1 MRSALRQL
9 GLSEKETHLYLALLS
24 FDNANATLL
33 SQKTGINRVT
43 VYPVLGSLLKRGL
56 ISRFKRKSKWHY
68 AIEDPRRLKE
78 LEQEKMARID
88 KMLPQLMA
96 LYHTPGPKPEVRFYE
111 GREGLNTLFFDSLHH
126 NRSKEILFLYPAWDI
141 LDLFGKEEVELYV
154 KQRVEK
160 GILSK
165 AIRQHGKEVSFEKYP
180 YLASGPQV
188 MREVRLAPQ
197 GCEFSVVNAIYDDR
211 IAFFASKKENFGLLL
226 ISPSLAQL
234 MRMYFLNLWKECLPL
249 K

>member
-9 GLSEKETHLYLALLS
+9 GLSEKESHLYLALLS
-24 FDNANATLL
+24 LDNANPTLL

-43 VYPVLGSLLKRGL
+43 VYPVLESLLKRGL
-56 ISRFKRKSKWHY
+56 VSRFKRKNKWHY
-68 AIEDPRRLKE
+68 AIEDPRRFKE
-78 LEQEKMARID
+78 LEQEKSARID
-88 KMLPQLMA
+88 KMIPQLMA
-96 LYHTPGPKPEVRFYE
+96 LYHTSGLKPEVRFYE
-111 GREGLNTLFFDSLHH
+111 GQEGLNTLFFDSLRQ
-126 NRSKEILFLYPAWDI
+126 NPSKEILFLYPAWDI

-165 AIRQHGKEVSFEKYP
+165 AIRQQGKEVSLEKYP
-180 YLASGPQV
+180 YLGSGPQV
-188 MREVRLAPQ
+188 LREVRLAPKD
-197 GCEFSVVNAIYDDR
+197 CEFSVVNAIYGDR
-211 IAFFASKKENFGLLL
+211 IAFFASKKENGGLLI

-234 MRMYFLNLWKECLPL
+234 MRMYFLNLWNQCSPL